1 MRGREREVSSVYKVM
16 DAREQRGGGYDGVSG
31 GVSRGCIMIWDSAR
45 GGYIRCRGVGV
56 MLKSR
61 SV

>member
-1 MRGREREVSSVYKVM
+1 MYKVM